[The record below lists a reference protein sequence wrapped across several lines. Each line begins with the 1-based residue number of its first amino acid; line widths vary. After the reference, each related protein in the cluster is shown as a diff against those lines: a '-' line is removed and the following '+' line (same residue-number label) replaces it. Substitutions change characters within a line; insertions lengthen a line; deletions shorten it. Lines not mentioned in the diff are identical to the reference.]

1 MLLQELERIVRQA
14 DERGQRI
21 RPLGSGLSPNGI
33 ALCEQ
38 GMVNLALMD
47 RVLHVDDKTGRVTVQ
62 AGARVQQVR

>member
-47 RVLHVDDKTGRVTVQ
+47 RVLHVDEKTGRVTVQ